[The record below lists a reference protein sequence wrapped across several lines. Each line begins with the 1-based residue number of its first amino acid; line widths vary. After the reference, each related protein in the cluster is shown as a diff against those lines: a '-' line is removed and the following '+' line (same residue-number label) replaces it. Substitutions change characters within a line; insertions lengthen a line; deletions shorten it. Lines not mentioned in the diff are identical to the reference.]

1 MMALH
6 GIEIDWLRPQ
16 CLPVNLQSHGLV
28 WKAVSTAMSLA
39 EFSVRRRE
47 PLDAEYWDKLALALW
62 FKTWKPL
69 AEFQITSSHFL
80 LLYLFKVAQ
89 DLKLDCGHA
98 GKHKVAS
105 DGIRSTKALIQHFS
119 PGKMS
124 HHSECCVTCWV
135 VTLSFVFSVEI

>member
-1 MMALH
+1 
-6 GIEIDWLRPQ
+6 
-16 CLPVNLQSHGLV
+16 
-28 WKAVSTAMSLA
+28 MSLA
-39 EFSVRRRE
+39 EFSVQRRE

-69 AEFQITSSHFL
+69 AEFQITSSHFFYSICL
-80 LLYLFKVAQ
+80 MAQ

-105 DGIRSTKALIQHFS
+105 DRIRSTKALIKHFS

-124 HHSECCVTCWV
+124 HHSECCATC
-135 VTLSFVFSVEI
+135 